1 MLSACGERDSTWIT
15 ARIQEAYGQLHRA
28 GVAHSVEV
36 WAGDQLV
43 GGLYGVLIGRLFCGE
58 SMFYRVSD
66 ASKVAVVD
74 LCDRL
79 VEAGVLL
86 IDTEEESEHMEGL
99 GQAAMPREEYLEV
112 VHSLRDDYVNLST
125 DRRPVARLVP

>member
-1 MLSACGERDSTWIT
+1 M
-15 ARIQEAYGQLHRA
+15 
-28 GVAHSVEV
+28 
-36 WAGDQLV
+36 WAGDELV
-43 GGLYGVLIGRLFCGE
+43 GGLYGLLIGRLFCGE

-66 ASKVAVVD
+66 ASKVGVVD

-86 IDTEEESEHMEGL
+86 IDTEEESEHLERL
-99 GQAAMPREEYLEV
+99 GQVTMPREEYLEA